1 MVFRVQGLGFRVWG
15 IGFFTWGVARSAPTM
30 VLTCLLR
37 KYHGALYSR
46 HSKASSLFILQSLFK
61 NKGLRV

>member
-1 MVFRVQGLGFRVWG
+1 
-15 IGFFTWGVARSAPTM
+15 M

-61 NKGLRV
+61 NKGLRVSGFAVFEGLGFRS